1 MKKRILAALAV
12 AGIAVINSASAQT
25 PAEAVN
31 RSLFLG
37 FQATSGVGSNTNIV
51 VNIGLPTALSTLN
64 LDISSALS
72 STYGANW
79 YSRTDLYFGLIGAV
93 NTTFGGDIANTLYAS
108 VERGGEA
115 QKRNTVSTQA
125 GAVNK
130 ISGLVNQYTANVNV
144 GQTNGVAVYMVS
156 GNDTATPPQD
166 IEAGD
171 WASFNPSSSAFDY
184 FGNITTSIDGQLD
197 IYRLV
202 PSTINAGNPGQLVS
216 SGFYISGQG
225 QAVPEPSTYA
235 LFGIAALLLIVA
247 YRRANA

>member
-1 MKKRILAALAV
+1 MKKTILAALA
-12 AGIAVINSASAQT
+12 IASIAAINSASAQT

-37 FQATSGVGSNTNIV
+37 FQATDGVGSNTNII

-79 YSRTDLYFGLIGAV
+79 YSRTDLYFGVIGAV
-93 NTTFGGDIANTLYAS
+93 NASFGGDLANTLYAS
-108 VERGGEA
+108 RERGGDS
-115 QKRNTVSTQA
+115 QKRNTSSTQA
-125 GAVNK
+125 GVVNK
-130 ISGLVNQYTANVNV
+130 ISSLANQYTVNLNS
-144 GQTNGVAVYMVS
+144 GQTDGVAVYMVS
-156 GNDTATPPQD
+156 GNDDAEQD

-171 WASFNPSSSAFDY
+171 WASFNPGTSGFDY
-184 FGNITTSIDGQLD
+184 FGNITTAIDGELD
-197 IYRLV
+197 IYRIV
-202 PSTINAGNPGQLVS
+202 PTSAYINNPAPVYS
-216 SGFYISGQG
+216 SGFYISAQG